1 MQCLWNAI
9 NQNAIKQGMPGAKM
23 ELRNT
28 LNFSRLNVKQSVMAY
43 FYFLIREKNKEIGI
57 DFFLIKGKKRNKG
70 KERKRSLIFFAF
82 ALFL

>member
-23 ELRNT
+23 ELRST

-43 FYFLIREKNKEIGI
+43 FYFLIREKI
-57 DFFLIKGKKRNKG
+57 
-70 KERKRSLIFFAF
+70 RKLG
-82 ALFL
+82 

>member
-23 ELRNT
+23 ELRST